1 MELNVELSAGTISYR
16 VYDAH
21 DGRGETAVFVHGFAV
36 DGRVWE
42 PVALRLAAAGM
53 RCIVP
58 TWPFGSHTTP
68 MRPDA
73 ELSPPS
79 AARLVLEF
87 IEALDLHD
95 VTIVGNDSGGAVTQ
109 MAVTTDASRIGRL
122 VLTNCDSFENFP
134 PGIFKPLGKLA
145 KVPGA
150 GFSLAQAMRFEPFIR
165 APFGYRDLTATK
177 LPTELLRS
185 FLAPLITDRRI
196 RRDAMKFFGA
206 ANTRDTLAAGAKLA
220 DLDIPAL
227 LVWGT
232 ADTLFPMSD
241 AERLQSALA
250 DATLVKVPDAKVFV
264 GLDQP
269 DAVAEAITE
278 FAAARPVAGH
288 AS

>member
-1 MELNVELSAGTISYR
+1 MELTVDLPAGPISYR

-21 DGRGETAVFVHGFAV
+21 DGAGETVVFVHGFAV
-36 DGRVWE
+36 DGRIWE
-42 PVALRLAAAGM
+42 PLALRLAAAGM

-68 MRPDA
+68 MNPDA
-73 ELSPPS
+73 NLAPP
-79 AARLVLEF
+79 AAGRLVLDF
-87 IEALDLHD
+87 LAALDLTG

-109 MAVTTDASRIGRL
+109 LAVTTDASRIGRL
-122 VLTNCDSFENFP
+122 VLTNCDSFDNFP
-134 PGIFKPLGKLA
+134 PGIFKPLSKLA

-206 ANTRDTLAAGAKLA
+206 TDNRDTLAAGAKLSEL
-220 DLDIPAL
+220 DLPAL

-241 AERLQSALA
+241 AERLQGALK
-250 DATLVKVPDAKVFV
+250 DATLVAVPDAKVFV
-264 GLDQP
+264 ALDQP
-269 DAVAEAITE
+269 DAVATAISE
-278 FAAARPVAGH
+278 FVAARPVAG
-288 AS
+288 SQR